1 MDAFRQEIVSA
12 AHSCKPAAGM
22 EGPAAGMEEPAAGI
36 MGPADVAAFG
46 HGPSRP
52 MLWDTITP
60 VFARQAAATPARTAI
75 RCGDRI
81 LTYAELDAASNRLAR
96 QLLAEG
102 VGRDGRV
109 ALLLPRSIEAVVSI
123 LAVLKVGAA
132 YVPVDVTYPDARI
145 QFVIADSRS
154 DLIITTSAHLGRL
167 PVGVRALALNDQ
179 ACDVAGRPDG
189 ALPEMA
195 KPDSAIYV
203 IYTSGST
210 GQPKGASVTQ
220 RSFANLL
227 QWYIRTLALG
237 PDDATLLVSA
247 LGFDLTQKNI
257 FAPLLTGGTLHL
269 PECDVFDPEAI
280 VKTIESRA
288 ITFLNCTPSTFLP
301 LVEGAAAGRQE
312 RLAGLRWAVL
322 GGEPIPVRRLLPW
335 LQYPSCQGRIL
346 NSYGPTECTDI
357 CAAWAIDGDNWQEP
371 APLGRPIDNVFL
383 AVLDAA
389 RQPVG
394 VGVEGELWIGGAGV
408 GLGYLDRP
416 DLNAERFL
424 SIAVPG
430 YHGRMYRTGDRVS
443 WRPDGVLDFFG
454 RLDHQIKIRG
464 HRVEAGEV
472 EAALCGHPAVREAC
486 VDVRSTGDAEPRLLA
501 WLVLRE
507 ATVMPPAAELRAY
520 LAGKLPAHMVP
531 SALASVPTMPL
542 SPNGKIDRK
551 SLPDIGFL
559 PDVEMLP
566 DIAFPTSTDAAPL
579 AAPHNVESMIQQIWR
594 ETLGHAPAS
603 LSQNFFDAGGT
614 SLGLARVQALI
625 KARLGKD
632 LPAVALF
639 AHPTIAALTR
649 LLMAEPDGRKVTPT
663 AGPNGGPKGGF
674 RQAEA
679 LRRMAAARAGA
690 R

>member
-1 MDAFRQEIVSA
+1 MGAFRQERVST
-12 AHSCKPAAGM
+12 AHPCKPAAGKV
-22 EGPAAGMEEPAAGI
+22 EPAAGI
-36 MGPADVAAFG
+36 VEPAAGVREALDVAAFG
-46 HGPSRP
+46 DGPSRS

-60 VFARQAAATPARTAI
+60 AFARQAAATPARTAI
-75 RCGDRI
+75 CCGDRI
-81 LTYAELDAASNRLAR
+81 FTYAELDAASSRLAR
-96 QLLAEG
+96 RLMAQG
-102 VGRDGRV
+102 VCPDGRV

-123 LAVLKVGAA
+123 LAVLKAGAA
-132 YVPVDVTYPDARI
+132 YVPVDVAYPDARI
-145 QFVIADSRS
+145 QFIIADSRC
-154 DLIITTSAHLGRL
+154 DLVITISAHLGRL
-167 PVGVRALALNDQ
+167 PAGARAVALDGQ
-179 ACDVAGRPDG
+179 EDVIAARPDD
-189 ALPEMA
+189 ALPEIA
-195 KPDSAIYV
+195 GPESAIYV

-227 QWYIRTLALG
+227 QWYIRTLELG
-237 PDDATLLVSA
+237 LDDATLLVSA

-269 PECDVFDPEAI
+269 PVGDVFDPEAI
-280 VKTIESRA
+280 VKTIETRA

-301 LVEGAAAGRQE
+301 LVEGAAAERPE
-312 RLAGLRWAVL
+312 RLATLRWAVL

-335 LQYPSCQGRIL
+335 LQHPSCHGRIL

-357 CAAWAIDGDNWQEP
+357 CAAWAIDGNNWEEP
-371 APLGRPIDNVFL
+371 APLGRPVDNVFL
-383 AVLDAA
+383 TVLDAE

-472 EAALCGHPAVREAC
+472 EAALCAHPDVQEAC
-486 VDVRSTGDAEPRLLA
+486 VAVRGGGDAEPRLLA
-501 WLVLRE
+501 WVVLRQGV
-507 ATVMPPAAELRAY
+507 AMPPPAELRAH
-520 LAGKLPAHMVP
+520 LAGRLPEHMVP
-531 SALASVPTMPL
+531 SALAAVPVLPL
-542 SPNGKIDRK
+542 SPNGKIDRQA
-551 SLPDIGFL
+551 LPDIGPPPSHSGGPSL
-559 PDVEMLP
+559 ADAGDVERVL
-566 DIAFPTSTDAAPL
+566 L
-579 AAPHNVESMIQQIWR
+579 QIWR
-594 ETLGHAPAS
+594 ETLGREP
-603 LSQNFFDAGGT
+603 LGLEQNYFDAGGS

-625 KARLGKD
+625 KVRLGKD
-632 LPAVALF
+632 LPAVMLF
-639 AHPTIAALTR
+639 AHPTIASLARR
-649 LLMAEPDGRKVTPT
+649 LREESRERKVTPA
-663 AGPNGGPKGGF
+663 AGL

-679 LRRMAAARAGA
+679 LRRMAEARAVAAARGGA